1 MENRKLQKLAVVCIS
16 VFLCGLGAWWNG
28 SREAEQQAR
37 RAVAEGTRPAGITT
51 PSAPVELTVCVSGAV
66 KSPGLYR
73 LPKGSRGQDA
83 IKLAGGVTEEADLDR
98 VNLAQL
104 CKEGGHIKVPRLSQ
118 SRLRTLQKQ
127 KDGVQ
132 EWEAACGTVDVNTEK
147 RRASREKN
155 GGEADSLSAQLTHE
169 PKDPAARR
177 SIHLNTAT
185 AAELRQLPGVGE
197 ATARRILAYREQRL
211 FNRIEEIMQVPGI
224 GERKFA
230 RMKDFLA
237 L

>member
-1 MENRKLQKLAVVCIS
+1 MENRKLQKLALLCIS

-28 SREAEQQAR
+28 SWEAEQQAR
-37 RAVAEGTRPAGITT
+37 RAVTEGTRPAGITT

-127 KDGVQ
+127 KGGVQ
-132 EWEAACGTVDVNTEK
+132 EREAARGTVDINTEK
-147 RRASREKN
+147 GWASREKA
-155 GGEADSLSAQLTHE
+155 GGEADSLSARHTIAT
-169 PKDPAARR
+169 KGAAARP
-177 SIHLNTAT
+177 SVHLNTAT

-197 ATARRILAYREQRL
+197 ATARRILAYREQHL

>member
-37 RAVAEGTRPAGITT
+37 LAVAEGVRPAGIAT
-51 PSAPVELTVCVSGAV
+51 PSEPVELTVCVSGAV
-66 KSPGLYR
+66 KAPGLYR

-127 KDGVQ
+127 KGGVQ
-132 EWEAACGTVDVNTEK
+132 EWEAAGGIVDVNTEK
-147 RRASREKN
+147 RWASREES
-155 GGEADSLSAQLTHE
+155 GGEEESLSAQLTHKPKE
-169 PKDPAARR
+169 PAVRR
-177 SIHLNTAT
+177 LIHLNTAT

-224 GERKFA
+224 GERKFV

>member
-37 RAVAEGTRPAGITT
+37 LAVAEGTRPAGITT

-66 KSPGLYR
+66 KAPGLYR

-83 IKLAGGVTEEADLDR
+83 IRLAGGVTEETDLDR

-127 KDGVQ
+127 KGGVQ
-132 EWEAACGTVDVNTEK
+132 EREAIHGAADAGRGEGIDFPSVQRTITTKEPAV
-147 RRASREKN
+147 RR
-155 GGEADSLSAQLTHE
+155 L
-169 PKDPAARR
+169 
-177 SIHLNTAT
+177 IHLNTAA
-185 AAELRQLPGVGE
+185 AAELMQLPGVGE
-197 ATARRILAYREQRL
+197 ATARRILAYREKRP
-211 FNRIEEIMQVPGI
+211 FSRIEDIMQIPGI
-224 GERKFA
+224 GERKFV